1 MSFMRPIAIYVW
13 ILSIEK
19 FASSIIIKLIH
30 NRTSVLIQWVS
41 KRVSGFYLQK
51 PLFTRVFLYHL
62 TKTGSAVTEKWSPRS
77 LFAFLRRNLFMKGPE
92 GVRSRKR
99 NHEKAHQ
106 VFEWEDI
113 ALSDPI
119 NKCAYR

>member
-1 MSFMRPIAIYVW
+1 MVELVDSVDLGSTAKACRFESCCPH
-13 ILSIEK
+13 
-19 FASSIIIKLIH
+19 H

-77 LFAFLRRNLFMKGPE
+77 LFAFLRRNLFMKAPE
-92 GVRSRKR
+92 GVHSHKR
-99 NHEKAHQ
+99 NNEKARQ

>member
-1 MSFMRPIAIYVW
+1 MQLKTKNAT
-13 ILSIEK
+13 
-19 FASSIIIKLIH
+19 FAPKATRIKICVIIH
-30 NRTSVLIQWVS
+30 NWTPILIQCVS
-41 KRVSGFYLQK
+41 KRVSSFFLQK

-62 TKTGSAVTEKWSPRS
+62 TKTGSAVTEKWSPQS

-92 GVRSRKR
+92 GVHSHKR
-99 NHEKAHQ
+99 NNEKARQ